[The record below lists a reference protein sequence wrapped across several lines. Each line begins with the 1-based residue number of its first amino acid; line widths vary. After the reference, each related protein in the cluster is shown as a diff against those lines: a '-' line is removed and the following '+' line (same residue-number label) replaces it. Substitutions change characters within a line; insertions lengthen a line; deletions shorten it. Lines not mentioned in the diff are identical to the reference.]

1 MKYEIR
7 ESFFMTGFLAGCI
20 ACILFMVKDAS
31 GNWSFGHAGFVSAL
45 LGLAAIGV
53 AIIRDIVD
61 YVLDQ
66 RPWAATSDYRRLKN
80 KTVRFLREFVTID
93 DHFGV
98 PVIDEVV
105 MVSEKQMFIMRAER
119 LGIDQGTAERD
130 FECEVMGRV
139 WR

>member
-1 MKYEIR
+1 MKKEIR
-7 ESFFMTGFLAGCI
+7 DGLLLTGIFAGCVACVCFLAM
-20 ACILFMVKDAS
+20 FER
-31 GNWSFGHAGFVSAL
+31 AGTTVFIF
-45 LGLAAIGV
+45 GLAAIGV
-53 AIIRDIVD
+53 AIILDIVD

-66 RPWAATSDYRRLKN
+66 RPWASTPDYRKLKN

-93 DHFGV
+93 HFGV

-105 MVSEKQMFIMRAER
+105 LVSEKQMFIMSAEK

-139 WR
+139 WK

>member
-20 ACILFMVKDAS
+20 ACILFMAKDAS

-53 AIIRDIVD
+53 AIILDIVD

-93 DHFGV
+93 HFGV

-105 MVSEKQMFIMRAER
+105 LVSEKQMFIMSAEK

>member
-45 LGLAAIGV
+45 LGLAAIGI
-53 AIIRDIVD
+53 AIILDIVD

-66 RPWAATSDYRRLKN
+66 RPWASTPDYRKLKN

-93 DHFGV
+93 HLSGV
-98 PVIDEVV
+98 PGIDKAVL
-105 MVSEKQMFIMRAER
+105 VSEKQMFIMSAEK

-130 FECEVMGRV
+130 FECEVMRRI
-139 WR
+139 WK

>member
-45 LGLAAIGV
+45 LGLSAIGV
-53 AIIRDIVD
+53 AIILDIVN

-66 RPWAATSDYRRLKN
+66 RPWASAPDYRKLKN
-80 KTVRFLREFVTID
+80 KTVRYLREFVTID
-93 DHFGV
+93 HLSGV
-98 PVIDEVV
+98 PGIDKAVL
-105 MVSEKQMFIMRAER
+105 VSEKQMFIMSAEK

>member
-1 MKYEIR
+1 MKKEIR
-7 ESFFMTGFLAGCI
+7 DGLLLTGIFAGCVACVCFLAM
-20 ACILFMVKDAS
+20 FER
-31 GNWSFGHAGFVSAL
+31 AGTTVFIF
-45 LGLAAIGV
+45 GLAAIGV
-53 AIIRDIVD
+53 AIILDIVD

-66 RPWAATSDYRRLKN
+66 RPWASTPDYRKLKN

-93 DHFGV
+93 HFGV

-105 MVSEKQMFIMRAER
+105 LVSEKQMFIMSAEK
-119 LGIDQGTAERD
+119 LGIDQGTAEHD

>member
-1 MKYEIR
+1 MKKEIR
-7 ESFFMTGFLAGCI
+7 DGLLLTGIFAGCVACVCFLAM
-20 ACILFMVKDAS
+20 FER
-31 GNWSFGHAGFVSAL
+31 AGTTVFIF
-45 LGLAAIGV
+45 GLAAIGI
-53 AIIRDIVD
+53 AIILDIVD

-66 RPWAATSDYRRLKN
+66 RPWAATSDYRKLKN

-93 DHFGV
+93 HFGV

-105 MVSEKQMFIMRAER
+105 LVSEKQMFIMSAEK

>member
-7 ESFFMTGFLAGCI
+7 ESFFMTGFLSGCI
-20 ACILFMVKDAS
+20 ACILFMVKDVS

-53 AIIRDIVD
+53 AIILDIVD

-66 RPWAATSDYRRLKN
+66 RPWASAPDYRKLKN

-93 DHFGV
+93 HFGV

-105 MVSEKQMFIMRAER
+105 LVSEKQMFIMSAEK